1 LVFKTL
7 RNRYFS
13 QRALTITKLRNRL
26 NKDTFNI
33 IMCSKSWGTII
44 EDKEAKEDAN
54 KDINI
59 KEAKFNYK

>member
-1 LVFKTL
+1 LISKTL

-33 IMCSKSWGTII
+33 IICLKSWGTII
-44 EDKEAKEDAN
+44 EKKEAKEDAN
-54 KDINI
+54 KDVSV
-59 KEAKFNYK
+59 KEARFN